1 MEEHA
6 RQATVDDLP
15 IVVALAAEAHAE
27 IGASKGGAMWARR
40 EARQPPLGAS
50 LQAGIDD
57 ESQLTILGTL
67 DDSGVGY
74 ATVTTELLPDGALIA
89 EVTEIFVLPD
99 GRGVGVGEAMLD
111 AVMDWARDL
120 GCTHL
125 EGSVLPGN
133 RAGKNFF
140 ERAHMVT
147 RILRVSTPLDG

>member
-6 RQATVDDLP
+6 RPATIEDLDM
-15 IVVALAAEAHAE
+15 VVALITEAHHE
-27 IGASKGGAMWARR
+27 IAVSKGGPLYLRR
-40 EARQPPLGAS
+40 EGRQQPVSDS
-50 LQAGIDD
+50 LRHAVTDD
-57 ESQLTILGTL
+57 DQFVVVGTL

-74 ATVTTELLPDGALIA
+74 ATVTTEILPDGAQIA
-89 EVTEIFVLPD
+89 EIGEIFVLPD
-99 GRGVGVGEAMLD
+99 GRGVGVGEVMLD
-111 AVMDWARDL
+111 AVMAWARER

-147 RILRVSTPLDG
+147 RILRVSTALSS